1 MKNEI
6 NGKNEKQRKKR
17 EEREERA
24 DGAATCV
31 ASLLVLSLATSACTP
46 GDSGLPPSKI
56 ISVELTS
63 PLQGGAYQNPVH
75 VKMDATGVVITPSSK
90 RGEGYGY
97 FVLAVDAPCTL
108 PAQEIPVDDQH
119 LHFVN
124 GESEAFVVF
133 SWGEHELCL
142 EVADEDLRA
151 YDGADMV
158 SIYTYD

>member
-1 MKNEI
+1 MKNETNEK
-6 NGKNEKQRKKR
+6 NGKK
-17 EEREERA
+17 
-24 DGAATCV
+24 GAATWV
-31 ASLLVLSLATSACTP
+31 ASLLVLSLATSACAP
-46 GDSGLPPSKI
+46 GDSSVPPSKI
-56 ISVELTS
+56 ISVELIS
-63 PLQGGAYQNPVH
+63 PLQGGVYQNPVQ
-75 VKMDATGVVITPSSK
+75 VRMGVTGVVITPSSK

-142 EVADEDLRA
+142 EVADENRRA